1 MKEQSLLEL
10 PNASFT
16 RRLIGAGVALTLLFA
31 LIAPQSS
38 EPLAFL
44 PRIFYWGL
52 HIGLGLSAAA
62 LAARMLINLVP
73 GLRDWRLVMLSGLIG
88 VLMFAP
94 IAYGLEFLFPVSA
107 GGPDNDWSERFA
119 QASVLAAI
127 AVEAIEMAP
136 SFLAAWAL
144 INLGPIGDALG
155 RVRERPARK
164 SYTKSPAVEDS
175 GKATLSSAEKPVAVS
190 TATRGPSAAMPAEE
204 VIGNPFLDRLPLA
217 IGRDVISVSS
227 DLHYLQVVTRQ
238 GQAMVLGALQEV
250 EDVFGSAG
258 LRVHRSHWVHL
269 EAVVR
274 MRKTGSSWQLELVG
288 GHCVPISRR
297 RRSIVLASLGE
308 DFVRVE
314 PAT

>member
-1 MKEQSLLEL
+1 MKKRSLLEL
-10 PNASFT
+10 PGASFT
-16 RRLIGAGVALTLLFA
+16 RRVIGTGFALTLLFA
-31 LIAPQSS
+31 VMAPQSS

-44 PRIFYWGL
+44 PRVFYWGL

-73 GLRDWRLVMLSGLIG
+73 GLRDWRLVMVSGLAG

-119 QASVLAAI
+119 QASILAAI
-127 AVEAIEMAP
+127 AVEAVEMAP

-155 RVRERPARK
+155 QVREQPARK
-164 SYTKSPAVEDS
+164 PSAKSP
-175 GKATLSSAEKPVAVS
+175 SAKMS
-190 TATRGPSAAMPAEE
+190 TAE
-204 VIGNPFLDRLPLA
+204 VIENPFLARLPPA

-250 EDVFGSAG
+250 EDVFGDAG

-269 EAVVR
+269 DAVVR
-274 MRKTGSSWQLELVG
+274 LRKTGGSWQLELVG

-297 RRSIVLASLGE
+297 KRSVVLGSVGE

-314 PAT
+314 TAT